1 MDQSK
6 QSSSGDERLIRAA
19 KGGDASALDSL
30 LRCHYPR
37 LFALCRRIVG
47 ESDADDATQE
57 TLMAIVRGLP
67 KFDGRSTFVTWS
79 HRVAT
84 NACLDELRRRER
96 RPKLRLLDDR
106 PEPRTGRGSGGA
118 LHVTEHLP
126 GDDIDGVADRLDLD
140 QALATL
146 PVDQRVAVVLRDL
159 CALSYDEIAAVL
171 DVPPGTVRSRI
182 ARGRARM
189 HDHLVGNP
197 TGHDRRPSSQP

>member
-1 MDQSK
+1 M
-6 QSSSGDERLIRAA
+6 QSSSSDDRLVRAA
-19 KGGDASALDSL
+19 KDGDAAALDSL

-37 LFALCRRIVG
+37 LFA
-47 ESDADDATQE
+47 ADDATQE

-84 NACLDELRRRER
+84 NASLDELRRRER
-96 RPKLRLLDDR
+96 RPRLRPLDDR
-106 PEPRTGRGSGGA
+106 PERRTGPGPGDA
-118 LHVTEHLP
+118 PHVTERLP
-126 GDDIDGVADRLDLD
+126 DDDIEGVADRLDLD

-159 CALSYDEIAAVL
+159 CALSYDEIASVL